1 MTIHRQQHGSR
12 LALAAAIAFVA
23 ALPLSSCASKR
34 QVVATTETVTAIDQH
49 RLPPPKMIDI
59 SIVNLHDVPSDDP
72 AREKVVGT
80 IVNEGDRAVDQV
92 AIRVDALDTTGNV
105 VHSVTTPPLA
115 QTIEPFGG
123 QASFEAMIPRDQL
136 IAGYHAVAIA
146 R

>member
-1 MTIHRQQHGSR
+1 MTILRQQHVSR
-12 LALAAAIAFVA
+12 LALAAAIAFTA
-23 ALPLSSCASKR
+23 ALPLSSCASKH
-34 QVVATTETVTAIDQH
+34 QTVATTETVTDIDQH
-49 RLPPPKMIDI
+49 RLPPPRMIDI

-72 AREKVVGT
+72 AEEKVVGT

-92 AIRVDALDTTGNV
+92 AIRVEALDTTGNV
-105 VHSVTTPPLA
+105 MHTVTTPPLA

-123 QASFEAMIPRDQL
+123 KASFEAMIPHDEL